1 MKILFVRSTAKNRH
15 QTGHALYAQCSEMTM
30 FAHQNVYACPWLLM
44 AAYFPN
50 NGLYHYV
57 IVRDEIIDRFTNYL
71 DNVDM
76 ELKWRY

>member
-1 MKILFVRSTAKNRH
+1 
-15 QTGHALYAQCSEMTM
+15 
-30 FAHQNVYACPWLLM
+30 M

-76 ELKWRY
+76 ELKWRYWHSIIELFNSRSQYIRERSHLV